1 VTRKLLKCLILEAL
15 AWLEEQLASTE
26 RSFSFLTQEKDNFEA
41 PWVKMNLMSDNTS
54 HQLPSDELLESIQG
68 KNVSSSLNQI
78 KRMLGNMHSSEIAHS
93 LESLPPKERKL
104 LWSMIELEDEGEII
118 AELNDEIQ
126 QELISE
132 ISTNELIKIIED
144 LELDEIVDIL
154 QVLPESKTQNVLS
167 AMSHRDQQR
176 IKEALVYPEDS
187 AGGLMNTDIISVS
200 PKHSISDV
208 MRYLRAQ
215 KKLPHNTDQIFVVSG
230 ENKYLGSLPVSS
242 ILVSEPLLNTRE
254 LMETATQPL
263 NANLA
268 DKDVARLFEQNDWV
282 SAPVVDG
289 NACLIGRITIDD
301 VVDVIMEDADQN
313 FLGMAGIAEDTFAA
327 PARAARGR
335 ILWLSINLM
344 TAFIASMTISLFQAT
359 IDQIVYLA
367 ILMPIVASMGGV
379 AGTQTLT
386 IMIRGLTLQQINSSN
401 FNWLFK
407 REVAVSIV
415 NGMVLS
421 ILVGGIT
428 YFWFEDIVIA
438 LVISIAMVINLI
450 CSAIAGILIPIILRR
465 FNQDPAIAGSVVVT
479 TVTDVI
485 GFFSFLGLAAIFLT

>member
-1 VTRKLLKCLILEAL
+1 MV
-15 AWLEEQLASTE
+15 
-26 RSFSFLTQEKDNFEA
+26 DN
-41 PWVKMNLMSDNTS
+41 SS
-54 HQLPSDELLESIQG
+54 HRFPSDELLDSIQG
-68 KNVSSSLNQI
+68 KNVSSSLNQV

-93 LESLPPKERKL
+93 LESLPPKERQL
-104 LWSMIELEDEGEII
+104 LWSMIEIEDEGEII

-126 QELISE
+126 QELIAE
-132 ISTNELIKIIED
+132 ISPDELIKIIED

-154 QVLPESKTQNVLS
+154 QALPESKTQNILS
-167 AMSHRDQQR
+167 SMSQRDQKR

-187 AGGLMNTDIISVS
+187 AGGLMNTDIISVR
-200 PKHSISDV
+200 PKHSIEVV

-215 KKLPHNTDQIFVVSG
+215 KKLPKNTDQIFVVSRD
-230 ENKYLGSLPVSS
+230 NKYLGALPVSS
-242 ILVSEPLLNTRE
+242 ILVSEPSLNTRE
-254 LMETATQPL
+254 LMETATKPL
-263 NANLA
+263 DADLI

-282 SAPVVDG
+282 SAPVVDK
-289 NACLIGRITIDD
+289 NFHLIGRITIDD
-301 VVDVIMEDADQN
+301 VVDVIIEDADQN

-335 ILWLSINLM
+335 VLWLSINLM
-344 TAFIASMTISLFQAT
+344 TAFIASMTIGLFQAT

-386 IMIRGLTLQQINSSN
+386 IVIRGLTLQQINSTN
-401 FNWLFK
+401 LNWLFK

-428 YFWFEDIVIA
+428 YLWFESFVLS
-438 LVISIAMVINLI
+438 LVISIAMVINLLS
-450 CSAIAGILIPIILRR
+450 SAIAGILIPIILRK

>member
-1 VTRKLLKCLILEAL
+1 MV
-15 AWLEEQLASTE
+15 
-26 RSFSFLTQEKDNFEA
+26 DN
-41 PWVKMNLMSDNTS
+41 SS
-54 HQLPSDELLESIQG
+54 HRFPSDELLDSIQG
-68 KNVSSSLNQI
+68 KNVSSSLNQV

-93 LESLPPKERKL
+93 LESLPPKERQL
-104 LWSMIELEDEGEII
+104 LWSMIEIEDEGEII

-126 QELISE
+126 QELIAE
-132 ISTNELIKIIED
+132 ISPDELIKIIED

-154 QVLPESKTQNVLS
+154 QALPESKTQNILS
-167 AMSHRDQQR
+167 SMSQRDQKR

-187 AGGLMNTDIISVS
+187 AGGLMNTDIISVR
-200 PKHSISDV
+200 PKHSIEVV

-215 KKLPHNTDQIFVVSG
+215 KKLPKNTDQIFVVSR
-230 ENKYLGSLPVSS
+230 ENKYLGALPVSS
-242 ILVSEPLLNTRE
+242 ILVSEPSLNTRE
-254 LMETATQPL
+254 LMETATKPL
-263 NANLA
+263 DADLI

-282 SAPVVDG
+282 SAPVVDK
-289 NACLIGRITIDD
+289 NSRLIGRITIDD
-301 VVDVIMEDADQN
+301 VVDVIIEDADQN

-335 ILWLSINLM
+335 VLWLSINLM
-344 TAFIASMTISLFQAT
+344 TAFIASMTIGLFQAT

-386 IMIRGLTLQQINSSN
+386 IVIRGLTLQQINSTN
-401 FNWLFK
+401 LNWLFK

-428 YFWFEDIVIA
+428 YLWFESFVLS

-450 CSAIAGILIPIILRR
+450 SSAIAGILIPIILRK

>member
-1 VTRKLLKCLILEAL
+1 MV
-15 AWLEEQLASTE
+15 
-26 RSFSFLTQEKDNFEA
+26 DN
-41 PWVKMNLMSDNTS
+41 SS
-54 HQLPSDELLESIQG
+54 HRFPSDELLESIQG
-68 KNVSSSLNQI
+68 KNVSSSLNQV
-78 KRMLGNMHSSEIAHS
+78 KRILGNMHSSEIAHS
-93 LESLPPKERKL
+93 LESLPPKERQL
-104 LWSMIELEDEGEII
+104 LWSMIEIEDEGEII

-126 QELISE
+126 QELIAE
-132 ISTNELIKIIED
+132 ISPDELIKIIED

-154 QVLPESKTQNVLS
+154 QALPESKTQNILS
-167 AMSHRDQQR
+167 SMSQRDQKR
-176 IKEALVYPEDS
+176 IKDALVYPEDS
-187 AGGLMNTDIISVS
+187 AGGLMNTDIISVR
-200 PKHSISDV
+200 PKHSIEVV

-215 KKLPHNTDQIFVVSG
+215 KKLPKNTDQIFVVSR
-230 ENKYLGSLPVSS
+230 ENKYLGALPVSS
-242 ILVSEPLLNTRE
+242 ILVSEPSLNTRE
-254 LMETATQPL
+254 LMETATKPL
-263 NANLA
+263 DADLI

-282 SAPVVDG
+282 SAPVVDK
-289 NACLIGRITIDD
+289 NSHLIGRITIDD
-301 VVDVIMEDADQN
+301 VVDVIIEDADQN

-335 ILWLSINLM
+335 VLWLSINLM
-344 TAFIASMTISLFQAT
+344 TAFIASMTIGLFQAT

-386 IMIRGLTLQQINSSN
+386 IVIRGLTLQQINSTN
-401 FNWLFK
+401 LNWLFK

-415 NGMVLS
+415 NGILLS

-428 YFWFEDIVIA
+428 YLWFESFVLS

-450 CSAIAGILIPIILRR
+450 SSAFAGILIPIILRK